1 MLIALRV
8 LCRSAQLIQIV
19 NRYHVINRTMSRFGL
34 LEEPTSILTHLTSI
48 QCVESTHQTILNQ
61 LLLSIQLQVHCR
73 YHISYISIVNYYYL
87 VSLQVQFN
95 HHLYSFYS
103 PVTLQLLSNYFP
115 MDNRNFTLIIISL
128 MEKEVLSS
136 KNQGNGQ

>member
-103 PVTLQLLSNYFP
+103 P
-115 MDNRNFTLIIISL
+115 MDSRNFTLIIISL
-128 MEKEVLSS
+128 MDKEVLSS